1 MTVGGFTMMLK
12 DEFLLFWILCLVV
25 ITFAARNFWGGMVYL
40 AQHAAA
46 FSIAYLPSLFH
57 LLINH
62 LC

>member
-1 MTVGGFTMMLK
+1 MMLK

-25 ITFAARNFWGGMVYL
+25 ITFAALNFWGGMVYL
-40 AQHAAA
+40 AEQAAA

-57 LLINH
+57 LLIGH